1 MCPPLPAKLYSTTTL
16 MPGTARQ
23 VVGSRET
30 ALETVLVL
38 RQVVTK
44 ARFQNIN
51 QLVEIIRSVGQKLIE
66 AQPKGAP
73 QTSCLCSSR
82 RILNDR
88 RAYSWEYCPQV
99 APSRSR
105 GVQQCVQGRGDDIRE
120 HILHRELCA
129 AGSAAPTGRGAKGRI
144 DARAERGRRGRSRL
158 VCPHAEARR
167 DGGDPGYPRRT

>member
-1 MCPPLPAKLYSTTTL
+1 MPA
-16 MPGTARQ
+16 TARQ

-73 QTSCLCSSR
+73 PQTSCLCSGR
-82 RILNDR
+82 RVLNDR
-88 RAYSWEYCPQV
+88 RAYSWEYCPQIT
-99 APSRSR
+99 SSHSG
-105 GVQQCVQGRGDDIRE
+105 GVQQCVQGRSDDIHE
-120 HILHRELCA
+120 YVLHCELCA
-129 AGSAAPTGRGAKGRI
+129 ARPAAPTSRGAKGRI
-144 DARAERGRRGRSRL
+144 DARAERGRQGRSRL
-158 VCPHAEARR
+158 VCAHSEARR